1 MDVAAPAMKSWL
13 ILGAAATLAGCQRPA
28 GRSAEQF
35 QFLQPG
41 MAINEVVNRVGE
53 PDMEVGYGQVSW
65 IYKLVDGSEL
75 IIDPRFSDYTN
86 RSTWSVAYF
95 SQYRGT
101 NLLWAKPADY
111 K

>member
-1 MDVAAPAMKSWL
+1 MKSWL
-13 ILGAAATLAGCQRPA
+13 IIGVAALLAGCQRPA
-28 GRSAEQF
+28 GRTVEQF

-41 MAINEVVNRVGE
+41 MAITEVVNRVGQ

-65 IYKLVDGSEL
+65 IYKLADGSQL
-75 IIDPRFSDYTN
+75 NIVPQFSDYTN
-86 RSTWSVAYF
+86 RATWRVAYV

-101 NLLWAKPADY
+101 NLLWVKPADY

>member
-1 MDVAAPAMKSWL
+1 MKTWL
-13 ILGAAATLAGCQRPA
+13 VFGAVVVLAGCQRPA
-28 GRSAEQF
+28 GRTVEQF

-41 MAINEVVNRVGE
+41 MAIHEVVTRVGQ

-65 IYKLVDGSEL
+65 IYKLADGSQMN
-75 IIDPRFSDYTN
+75 IVPQFSDYTN
-86 RSTWSVAYF
+86 RATWRVAYV

-101 NLLWAKPADY
+101 NLLWTKPADN